1 MPSLF
6 RFRRPHEQEAPVL
19 RLPGDEAH
27 HLLGAGAVR
36 DGFSSGAAV
45 NAILTRIDELVVNP
59 SLVPLL
65 DHYIDLLL
73 AARDNESP
81 HW

>member
-1 MPSLF
+1 M
-6 RFRRPHEQEAPVL
+6 L
-19 RLPGDEAH
+19 RVPGDEAD

-36 DGFSSGAAV
+36 CGFSSGAAV

-73 AARDNESP
+73 AGEDSEEP
-81 HW
+81 GC